1 MLSFPTFSNG
11 LPLAGASRAKK
22 HVHQDKA
29 DVHSGPPRIEV
40 EIVSVADCSGLL
52 EELNAISDGTRS
64 CRKASPKNLQWGTV
78 PCSLINKHAATLDE
92 LKAWRRGT
100 VPAPMWGLECS
111 SELYAQVKR
120 LVEQRLGE
128 SSERCGALAIDADEF
143 VHCLYVMVVTL
154 VQVSKGDGAGVE
166 AAFRQASEL
175 LAHDPVGWLEDAG
188 IPHGIADM
196 AVTAGMTGPLLALAG
211 LAIKEGLAEWR
222 RARKT
227 DKALAQALDQVDEE
241 IVALQALSALLD
253 ARRHNM
259 GGTAEQCNDS
269 TVAHATPVSGQP
281 LPKLTA
287 IQQERRAALRF
298 LRKQNDADKV
308 IGASSFASGSAIA
321 TKCIVDT
328 TLKGVYVGQQG
339 SAAATTAAGAAGM
352 VGSAALGPMA
362 AAGSLALGGYMLH
375 KSRKKRDAFRAEKQ
389 STESRIACWLK
400 RTEAQ
405 RQVDA
410 SMNPPY
416 DEHTLSERYARF
428 LREKTHQH
436 DAFFTRYTDWNKG
449 FVAGSG
455 LYTACTVSKLALA
468 GIVAAGGTALAT
480 PAAPVVLMAGTGL
493 ASAAMIFFSMQY
505 LKGHGKL
512 QRYQRYYHD
521 DDPELD
527 RHFLA
532 SVDLLCADDRPG
544 AGFDLRK
551 VFYYQAAAREDQ
563 RQAFLA
569 DVAAQCAKRFDDQ
582 YTYTAD
588 DDEVIRR
595 RGPKPSGKQQLTQ
608 LARRAGEAVVGRAKA
623 ASAFARTL
631 RPDARTQASRAAR
644 SAWSNASGAA
654 RNAWNESRRH
664 LTRTSL
670 KAWLADPANHAEQA
684 HVLKQMIE
692 TQLIYLERK
701 LETKHR
707 AYSHIERGLNAD
719 IRAMPAHRR
728 GVADGPAPVTAPM
741 PDVAASEVQ
750 RLVLGLSRDIEND
763 ECLYRQAVLVR
774 DALSVLASRP
784 AGTLGSRQLLAC
796 AIEQFI
802 STQQGTLPDA
812 DRPLPNL
819 EASHDRLATYLMKEA
834 PVRYKDL
841 RGKLVETE
849 LQSTRIR
856 HAWEQRMARQG
867 ELNPAK
873 RTAMQRAALSEA
885 GSVKVAAA
893 SAKVT
898 AVGATAPPAAVRA
911 GADTRAR
918 LAPPAGAPQL
928 NAATRETPAR
938 SSARYWLRGS
948 PVRSA
953 LAP

>member
-1 MLSFPTFSNG
+1 MLSFPTFPIG
-11 LPLAGASRAKK
+11 LPLSGASRAKK
-22 HVHQDKA
+22 YVHQDKA
-29 DVHSGPPRIEV
+29 DVHSGPPKIDV
-40 EIVSVADCSGLL
+40 EIASVANCSGLL
-52 EELNAISDGTRS
+52 DELNAISDGTPA
-64 CRKASPKNLQWGTV
+64 CRKASLKRLRWGTAS
-78 PCSLINKHAATLDE
+78 CSLIDKHAATLDE

-100 VPAPMWGLECS
+100 APATMLGLECP

-128 SSERCGALAIDADEF
+128 TSEHCGALAIDADEF

-154 VQVSKGDGAGVE
+154 IQVSKGDGAGVE

-175 LAHDPVGWLEDAG
+175 LAHDPVGWLKDAG

-227 DKALAQALDQVDEE
+227 DKALAQALDQVDKE

-253 ARRHNM
+253 ARRHNV
-259 GGTAEQCNDS
+259 GGTAEQRNDEG
-269 TVAHATPVSGQP
+269 TGANATPVSGQP

-328 TLKGVYVGQQG
+328 TLKGVYIGQQG
-339 SAAATTAAGAAGM
+339 SAVATTAAGAAGV

-389 STESRIACWLK
+389 STDSRIAFWLK

-405 RQVDA
+405 RRGGA
-410 SMNPPY
+410 SMDPPY

-428 LREKTHQH
+428 LREKTQQH

-505 LKGHGKL
+505 LKGHGKF

-532 SVDLLCADDRPG
+532 SVDLLCADDRSG

-569 DVAAQCAKRFDDQ
+569 DVAARCAKRFDDQ

-595 RGPKPSGKQQLTQ
+595 RGPKPNGKQQLTQ
-608 LARRAGEAVVGRAKA
+608 FARRAGEAVVGRAKA
-623 ASAFARTL
+623 ASAFARTVHL
-631 RPDARTQASRAAR
+631 DARTQTSRAAR

-684 HVLKQMIE
+684 RVLKQMIE

-707 AYSHIERGLNAD
+707 AYSHIERGLNVD
-719 IRAMPAHRR
+719 RGAMPAHRR
-728 GVADGPAPVTAPM
+728 GVAGVPAPVAASM

-784 AGTLGSRQLLAC
+784 AGTPGSRQLLAC

-802 STQQGTLPDA
+802 STQQGMLPDA
-812 DRPLPNL
+812 DMPLPDL

-849 LQSTRIR
+849 LQATRIWQ
-856 HAWEQRMARQG
+856 AWEQRMASLVSQ
-867 ELNPAK
+867 
-873 RTAMQRAALSEA
+873 A
-885 GSVKVAAA
+885 G
-893 SAKVT
+893 T
-898 AVGATAPPAAVRA
+898 LQP
-911 GADTRAR
+911 
-918 LAPPAGAPQL
+918 
-928 NAATRETPAR
+928 NATRETPAR
-938 SSARYWLRGS
+938 SSARYWPRGS

>member
-1 MLSFPTFSNG
+1 MLSFPTFSIG
-11 LPLAGASRAKK
+11 LPLPGASRAKK
-22 HVHQDKA
+22 YVHQDKA
-29 DVHSGPPRIEV
+29 DVHSGPPKIEV
-40 EIVSVADCSGLL
+40 EIASVADCSGLL
-52 EELNAISDGTRS
+52 KELNAISDGAPACS
-64 CRKASPKNLQWGTV
+64 KASLKSHRWGTAS
-78 PCSLINKHAATLDE
+78 CSLINKHAATIDE
-92 LKAWRRGT
+92 LKAWRRGAA
-100 VPAPMWGLECS
+100 PATMLELECP

-128 SSERCGALAIDADEF
+128 SADRCGALAIDADEF

-154 VQVSKGDGAGVE
+154 IQVSKGDGAGVE

-175 LAHDPVGWLEDAG
+175 LAHDPVGWLKDAG

-253 ARRHNM
+253 VRRHNAD
-259 GGTAEQCNDS
+259 GTAQQCNDGMG
-269 TVAHATPVSGQP
+269 APATPASNQP
-281 LPKLTA
+281 LPKLTT
-287 IQQERRAALRF
+287 IKQERRAALRF

-308 IGASSFASGSAIA
+308 IGASSFVSGSAIA

-328 TLKGVYVGQQG
+328 TLKGVYIGQQG
-339 SAAATTAAGAAGM
+339 SVAATTAAGAAGM

-389 STESRIACWLK
+389 STDSRIASWLK
-400 RTEAQ
+400 RAE
-405 RQVDA
+405 VDRRSGA
-410 SMNPPY
+410 SMDPPY

-428 LREKTHQH
+428 LREKTQQH

-532 SVDLLCADDRPG
+532 SVDLLCADDQPG

-551 VFYYQAAAREDQ
+551 LFYYQAAAREDQ
-563 RQAFLA
+563 RQNFLA

-595 RGPKPSGKQQLTQ
+595 RGPKPNGKQQLTQ
-608 LARRAGEAVVGRAKA
+608 LARRTGEAVVGRAKA
-623 ASAFARTL
+623 ASAFVRTV
-631 RPDARTQASRAAR
+631 RPDAQIRASQAAR
-644 SAWSNASGAA
+644 SAWRNASGAA
-654 RNAWNESRRH
+654 RNAWNASRRH

-670 KAWLADPANHAEQA
+670 QAWLADPANHAEQA
-684 HVLKQMIE
+684 RVLKQMIE

-707 AYSHIERGLNAD
+707 AYRHIERGLNANS
-719 IRAMPAHRR
+719 RAMPAHCRD
-728 GVADGPAPVTAPM
+728 VAGEQAPAAAST
-741 PDVAASEVQ
+741 PDVAASDIQ

-774 DALSVLASRP
+774 DALSALASRHAP
-784 AGTLGSRQLLAC
+784 TPGSRQLLAC

-812 DRPLPNL
+812 GRPLPDL
-819 EASHDRLATYLMKEA
+819 DVSHDRLATYFMKEA

-849 LQSTRIR
+849 LQSTRIG
-856 HAWEQRMARQG
+856 HVWEQRMASQG
-867 ELNPAK
+867 ALYSVK
-873 RTAMQRAALSEA
+873 RAAMQRAALSEA
-885 GSVKVAAA
+885 DSD
-893 SAKVT
+893 T
-898 AVGATAPPAAVRA
+898 TAAVSA
-911 GADTRAR
+911 SADTRAS
-918 LAPPAGAPQL
+918 LATQAGATKPG
-928 NAATRETPAR
+928 ATRETPAR
-938 SSARYWLRGS
+938 SSARYWPRGW
-948 PVRSA
+948 PARSA